1 METWMPIF
9 VGVVALAVV
18 IQTIILA
25 VMAAVVS
32 KTAKRVE
39 EIAGE
44 VHGRVNPILSR
55 IQILV
60 EESQPRINA
69 VIADAAEISSLARE
83 QAQRVDRVMTE
94 SLERLRLQMLHLD
107 QMVTGAMESV
117 EDAGTKV
124 RRTVWAPVR
133 SVTAVVRGIQTGL
146 DFYRGNRRRADGEPV
161 GVGDQQDDDLF
172 I

>member
-1 METWMPIF
+1 
-9 VGVVALAVV
+9 
-18 IQTIILA
+18 
-25 VMAAVVS
+25 
-32 KTAKRVE
+32 
-39 EIAGE
+39 
-44 VHGRVNPILSR
+44 
-55 IQILV
+55 
-60 EESQPRINA
+60 
-69 VIADAAEISSLARE
+69 
-83 QAQRVDRVMTE
+83 
-94 SLERLRLQMLHLD
+94 LHLD

-146 DFYRGNRRRADGEPV
+146 DFYRGNRRRADGAPV